1 MFSLYMEITFKKT
14 IMKSTLIQDKSK
26 LLQVL
31 VLRKVLVLVTVI
43 SW

>member
-31 VLRKVLVLVTVI
+31 VLRKVLALVTVI